1 MDIYLVDDDPA
12 VRNVLQLILER
23 DERCCLVGCGENGTE
38 ALEDLRHVRP
48 ELVLADFLMPGMDG
62 VEFVRRAKKL
72 FPAVRF
78 VMLSQVSS
86 KDMVAEAYDAG
97 VDFFISKPVNSVEVL
112 SVIGKVGE
120 LLTMDRTLD
129 QLRSLLQD
137 TPALQKEASVRSSAP
152 QEGDGRRQAA
162 LTAILQKIGLGGD
175 PACREIIQAAEYL
188 ADCGTQAE
196 TVTVAQ
202 CCAHFSAS
210 PKSME
215 QRIRRAAAAGLVN
228 LANLGIED
236 YGNDTF
242 TEYAGTLYHFE
253 QVRREMDCIRGKS
266 GQHGRASLKKFL
278 YALAALSSER

>member
-202 CCAHFSAS
+202 CCTHFSAS

>member
-23 DERCCLVGCGENGTE
+23 DERCCLVGWGENGTE

-215 QRIRRAAAAGLVN
+215 QRIRRAAAAGMVN